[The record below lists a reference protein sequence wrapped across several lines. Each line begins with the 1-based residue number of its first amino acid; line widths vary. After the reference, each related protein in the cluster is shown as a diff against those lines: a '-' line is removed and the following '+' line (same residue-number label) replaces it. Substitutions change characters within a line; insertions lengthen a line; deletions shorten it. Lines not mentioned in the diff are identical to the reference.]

1 MVREQ
6 RWNKK
11 VSMATRLGVTGLA
24 ILPGS
29 SRRLLSPMSYA
40 LGCRPQ
46 DVDGRGTCN
55 GFLLGCLQLAD
66 VGPGSG
72 RLGGPNPAPRPVPP
86 SQVMP
91 QMGRFNQM
99 TVARETPQ
107 GLYLNAGAEQD
118 AILLPNRWVTPY
130 MQVGGRVDVFLYRD
144 SEGRPIATTDLP
156 HVEAGQFACLEVL
169 HVKDGVGA
177 FLDWGLSKD
186 LLLPG
191 SAWAGQRFR
200 VGDRV
205 TVAVFVDGNER
216 VIASCELDRHFPA
229 TPPGYAVNDPV
240 DALIYAESPL
250 GWKAVV
256 NQAYSGLLYRAD
268 TADTPQTLKVGDEVV
283 AYVKRVYDD
292 GKIDLQRDPSGYGRV
307 DPLVRAR
314 FWNGSTRTAAGWRS
328 ATRARRKR
336 FARRLTAARK
346 RSSRRWGRCTSSG

>member
-1 MVREQ
+1 
-6 RWNKK
+6 
-11 VSMATRLGVTGLA
+11 
-24 ILPGS
+24 
-29 SRRLLSPMSYA
+29 
-40 LGCRPQ
+40 
-46 DVDGRGTCN
+46 
-55 GFLLGCLQLAD
+55 
-66 VGPGSG
+66 
-72 RLGGPNPAPRPVPP
+72 
-86 SQVMP
+86 MP

-216 VIASCELDRHFPA
+216 VIASCELDRHFPD

-256 NQAYSGLLYRAD
+256 NQAYSGLLYRGD
-268 TADTPQTLKVGDEVV
+268 TADTLQIGDEIV
-283 AYVKRVYDD
+283 AYVKRVYED
-292 GKIDLQRDPSGYGRV
+292 GKIDLQRDPSGYDRV
-307 DPLVRAR
+307 DPLAEQILECLDASGGRLAIGDKSSPEAIR
-314 FWNGSTRTAAGWRS
+314 GA
-328 ATRARRKR
+328 
-336 FARRLTAARK
+336 FACSKKAFKQAVGALYKQRLIRLVDGGIERVADANT
-346 RSSRRWGRCTSSG
+346 GDQTH